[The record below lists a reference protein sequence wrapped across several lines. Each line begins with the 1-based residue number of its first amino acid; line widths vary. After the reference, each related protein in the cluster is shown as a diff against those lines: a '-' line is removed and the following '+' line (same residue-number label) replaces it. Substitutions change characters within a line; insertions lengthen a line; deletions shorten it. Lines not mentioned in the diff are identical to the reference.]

1 MIKQSD
7 KTQENKL
14 SERDN
19 APKQI
24 QNMQNL
30 FDINGYVVAITGGT
44 GVLGRAIAKYLATN
58 GANVIILGRKE
69 NVGHEIEDDIRQA
82 GGVCE
87 FMKTDV
93 MDQATVQAN
102 CDTILAKYGRVDTL
116 LNAAGGNMAGA
127 TIGPDQNFFDLD
139 PAQFQTV
146 LNLNLTGTVIPTQV
160 FLKPMVAQGKG
171 SIINFSS
178 MAAFR
183 PMTRVCGYAAAKAG
197 ISNFTAY
204 MATECAKKFGEGI
217 RVNAIAPG
225 FFITEQ
231 NRSLLTNPDGSYTQ
245 RGQDVVRQTPFGRMG
260 EPEELCG
267 TIHYLMSDAS
277 KFVTGTVAVVDGGFN
292 AFAM

>member
-1 MIKQSD
+1 M
-7 KTQENKL
+7 NK
-14 SERDN
+14 
-19 APKQI
+19 
-24 QNMQNL
+24 L
-30 FDINGYVVAITGGT
+30 FDIKDNVVVITGGT
-44 GVLGRAIAKYLATN
+44 GVLGRCIAKYLAQE
-58 GANVIILGRKE
+58 GAKVVILGRKE
-69 NVGHEIEDDIRQA
+69 DVGQQIARDISDE

-93 MDQATVQAN
+93 MNREVVQQN
-102 CDTILAKYGRVDTL
+102 CDAIVAKYGRVDTL
-116 LNAAGGNMAGA
+116 LNAAGGNMPGA
-127 TIGPDQNFFDLD
+127 TIAPDKTFFDLD

-160 FLKPMVAQGKG
+160 FLRPMVEQGKG

-204 MATECAKKFGEGI
+204 MATECAKKFGEKI

-231 NRSLLTNPDGSYTQ
+231 NRALLTNPDGTYTQ
-245 RGQDVVRQTPFGRMG
+245 RGQDVIRQTPFGRMG

-277 KFVTGTVAVVDGGFN
+277 RFVTGTVAVVDGGFN
-292 AFAM
+292 IFAM

>member
-1 MIKQSD
+1 M
-7 KTQENKL
+7 NK
-14 SERDN
+14 
-19 APKQI
+19 
-24 QNMQNL
+24 L
-30 FDINGYVVAITGGT
+30 FDIKDNVVVITGGT
-44 GVLGRAIAKYLATN
+44 GVLGRCIAKYLAQE
-58 GANVIILGRKE
+58 GAKVVILGRKE
-69 NVGHEIEDDIRQA
+69 DVGWQIARDISDE

-93 MDQATVQAN
+93 MNREVVQQN
-102 CDTILAKYGRVDTL
+102 CDAIVAKYGRVDTL
-116 LNAAGGNMAGA
+116 LNAAGGNMPGA
-127 TIGPDQNFFDLD
+127 TIAPDKTFFDLD

-160 FLKPMVAQGKG
+160 FLRPMVEQGKG

-204 MATECAKKFGEGI
+204 MATECAKKFGEKI

-231 NRSLLTNPDGSYTQ
+231 NRALLTNPDGTYTQ
-245 RGQDVVRQTPFGRMG
+245 RGQDVIRQTPFGRMG

-277 KFVTGTVAVVDGGFN
+277 RFVTGTVAVVDGGFN
-292 AFAM
+292 IFAM

>member
-1 MIKQSD
+1 MK
-7 KTQENKL
+7 
-14 SERDN
+14 
-19 APKQI
+19 
-24 QNMQNL
+24 NL
-30 FDINGYVVAITGGT
+30 FDIKDYVVVITGGT
-44 GVLGRAIAKYLATN
+44 GVLGRAIAKYLSLN
-58 GANVIILGRKE
+58 GASVIILGRKE
-69 NVGHEIEDDIRQA
+69 EVGREIVADIENA
-82 GGVCE
+82 GGRCE

-93 MDQATVQAN
+93 MDRQAVQAN
-102 CDTILAKYGRVDTL
+102 CDAIVAKYGRVDTL

-139 PAQFQTV
+139 TRQFQTV
-146 LNLNLTGTVIPTQV
+146 LELNLTGTVIPTQV
-160 FLKPMVAQGKG
+160 FLKPMVAKGKG

-197 ISNFTAY
+197 ISNFTAF

-267 TIHYLMSDAS
+267 TIHYLMSDAA

>member
-1 MIKQSD
+1 MK
-7 KTQENKL
+7 
-14 SERDN
+14 
-19 APKQI
+19 
-24 QNMQNL
+24 NL
-30 FDINGYVVAITGGT
+30 FDIKDYVVVITGGT
-44 GVLGRAIAKYLATN
+44 GVLGRAIAKYLSLN
-58 GANVIILGRKE
+58 GASVIILGRKE
-69 NVGHEIEDDIRQA
+69 EVGREIVADIENA
-82 GGVCE
+82 GGRCE

-93 MDQATVQAN
+93 MDRQAVQAN
-102 CDTILAKYGRVDTL
+102 CDAIVAKYGRVDTL

-139 PAQFQTV
+139 TRQFQTV
-146 LNLNLTGTVIPTQV
+146 LELNLTGTVIPTQV

-197 ISNFTAY
+197 ISNFTAF
-204 MATECAKKFGEGI
+204 MATECSKKFGEGI

-267 TIHYLMSDAS
+267 TIHYLMSDAA

>member
-1 MIKQSD
+1 MK
-7 KTQENKL
+7 
-14 SERDN
+14 
-19 APKQI
+19 
-24 QNMQNL
+24 NL
-30 FDINGYVVAITGGT
+30 FDIKDYVVVITGGT
-44 GVLGRAIAKYLATN
+44 GVLGRTIAKYLALN
-58 GANVIILGRKE
+58 GAKVVILGRKE
-69 NVGHEIEDDIRQA
+69 NVGHEIVADIQKA
-82 GGVCE
+82 GGQCE

-93 MDQATVQAN
+93 MDIDIVKRN
-102 CDTILAKYGRVDTL
+102 CEDIVARYGRIDTL
-116 LNAAGGNMAGA
+116 LNAAGGNMPGA

-139 PAQFQTV
+139 PKQFQTV
-146 LNLNLTGTVIPTQV
+146 LELNLTGTVIPTQV

-171 SIINFSS
+171 SVINFSS

-197 ISNFTAY
+197 ISNFTAF

-231 NRSLLTNPDGSYTQ
+231 NRALLTNPDGTYTQ
-245 RGQDVVRQTPFGRMG
+245 RGQDVIRQTPFGRMG

-267 TIHYLMSDAS
+267 TIHYLMSDAA

>member
-1 MIKQSD
+1 MNSLFNIKD
-7 KTQENKL
+7 
-14 SERDN
+14 
-19 APKQI
+19 
-24 QNMQNL
+24 
-30 FDINGYVVAITGGT
+30 YVVVITGGT
-44 GVLGRAIAKYLATN
+44 GVLGRAIAKYLALE
-58 GANVIILGRKE
+58 GAKVAIMGRKE
-69 NVGHEIEDDIRQA
+69 EVGHAIVDDICKA
-82 GGVCE
+82 GGEVS
-87 FMKTDV
+87 FYKTDV
-93 MDQATVQAN
+93 MDQTMVEQN
-102 CDTILAKYGRVDTL
+102 CQDILDRYGRIDTL
-116 LNAAGGNMAGA
+116 LNAAGGNQPGA
-127 TIGPDQNFFDLD
+127 TITPDQTFFDLD
-139 PAQFQTV
+139 AAQFQKV

-160 FLKPMVAQGKG
+160 FLKPMVEAGKG

-245 RGQDVVRQTPFGRMG
+245 RGQDVIRQTPFGRMG
-260 EPEELCG
+260 DPEELCG
-267 TIHYLMSDAS
+267 TIHYLMSDAA

-292 AFAM
+292 CFAM

>member
-1 MIKQSD
+1 M
-7 KTQENKL
+7 N
-14 SERDN
+14 
-19 APKQI
+19 
-24 QNMQNL
+24 NL
-30 FDINGYVVAITGGT
+30 FDIKGYVVAITGGT
-44 GVLGRAIAKYLATN
+44 GVLGRTIAKYLAVN
-58 GANVIILGRKE
+58 GAKVIILGRKE
-69 NVGHEIEDDIRQA
+69 DMGREIVADIKAA
-82 GGVCE
+82 GGECE
-87 FMKTDV
+87 FLKTDV
-93 MDQATVQAN
+93 MNQEVVQQN
-102 CDTILAKYGRVDTL
+102 CDYIVGKYGRIDTL
-116 LNAAGGNMAGA
+116 LNAAGGNMKGA
-127 TIGPDQNFFDLD
+127 TIAPDQNFFDLE
-139 PAQFQTV
+139 ASQFQTV

-197 ISNFTAY
+197 ISNFTAF

-231 NRSLLTNPDGSYTQ
+231 NRSLLTNPDGTFTQ
-245 RGQDVVRQTPFGRMG
+245 RGQDVIRQTPFGRMG
-260 EPEELCG
+260 DPEELCG
-267 TIHYLMSDAS
+267 TIHYLMSDAA

>member
-1 MIKQSD
+1 M
-7 KTQENKL
+7 N
-14 SERDN
+14 N
-19 APKQI
+19 
-24 QNMQNL
+24 NL
-30 FDINGYVVAITGGT
+30 FNIKDNVVVITGGT
-44 GVLGRAIAKYLATN
+44 GVLGRAIAKYLALE
-58 GANVIILGRKE
+58 GAKVIILGRKE
-69 NVGHEIEDDIRQA
+69 EVGQKIASDISEA

-93 MDQATVQAN
+93 MNQEVVLQN
-102 CDTILAKYGRVDTL
+102 CDDIMRKYGRIDTL
-116 LNAAGGNMAGA
+116 LNAAGGNMPGA
-127 TIGPDQNFFDLD
+127 TIAPDKTFFDLD
-139 PAQFQTV
+139 ASQFQTV

-160 FLKPMVAQGKG
+160 FLRPMVAQGKG

-231 NRSLLTNPDGSYTQ
+231 NRALLTNPDGTFTQ
-245 RGQDVVRQTPFGRMG
+245 RGQDVIRQTPFGRMG
-260 EPEELCG
+260 DPEELCG
-267 TIHYLMSDAS
+267 TIHYLMSEAA

>member
-1 MIKQSD
+1 MK
-7 KTQENKL
+7 
-14 SERDN
+14 
-19 APKQI
+19 
-24 QNMQNL
+24 NL
-30 FDINGYVVAITGGT
+30 FDIKDYVVVITGGT
-44 GVLGRAIAKYLATN
+44 GVLGRAIAKYLSLN
-58 GANVIILGRKE
+58 GASVIILGRKE
-69 NVGHEIEDDIRQA
+69 EVGREIVADIENA
-82 GGVCE
+82 GGRCE

-93 MDQATVQAN
+93 MDRQAVQAN
-102 CDTILAKYGRVDTL
+102 CDAIVAKYGRVDPL

-139 PAQFQTV
+139 TRQFQTV
-146 LNLNLTGTVIPTQV
+146 LELNLTGTVIPTQV

-197 ISNFTAY
+197 ISNFTAF

-267 TIHYLMSDAS
+267 TIHYLMSDAA